1 MISIFLESLNTDC
14 KMSPLLNLNPFHS
27 GPENPKNG
35 QKSISQIILEILKKA
50 FDILFLTSKTT
61 STMIGIQVKGQILA
75 FKGQI

>member
-1 MISIFLESLNTDC
+1 MATQ
-14 KMSPLLNLNPFHS
+14 HS

>member
-1 MISIFLESLNTDC
+1 M
-14 KMSPLLNLNPFHS
+14 HS

-35 QKSISQIILEILKKA
+35 QKSISQIILEMLKKA